1 MPHSTRP
8 RRCGAP
14 PQSKPNASAPN
25 RATLASMMPS
35 RRDVMKHGLSSGFAL
50 AVVPIA
56 DTVLATSSQ
65 GLEAG
70 DVKIATSSGDIPAYR
85 ALPKGNPKAKLPVL
99 LVVHE
104 IFGVHEHIKDLCRRF
119 AKQGYFAIAPD
130 LFARHGDATKIA
142 DINQLRAEI
151 VSKASDAQVAGDLD
165 ATVAWASRQAAAD
178 TSRLAI
184 TGFCWGGRITW
195 LYAAHQPLLK
205 AGVAWYG
212 KVVGDKDPLHPKNPV
227 DVVADLKAPVL
238 GLYGGKDQGIPLEGV
253 EQLKA
258 ALQGGSAAAKRAEVH
273 VYPEAGHAFAAD
285 YRASYRKDDADDGF
299 KRLSAWL
306 KANGV

>member
-1 MPHSTRP
+1 
-8 RRCGAP
+8 
-14 PQSKPNASAPN
+14 
-25 RATLASMMPS
+25 MMPS
-35 RRDVMKHGLSSGFAL
+35 RRDLMKHGLSSGFAL

-56 DTVLATSSQ
+56 DTALATSSQ

-70 DVKIATSSGDIPAYR
+70 EVKIPTAAGDIPAYR
-85 ALPKGNPKAKLPVL
+85 AYPKGSAKNQLPVL

-119 AKQGYFAIAPD
+119 AKLGYLAIAPD
-130 LFARHGDATKIA
+130 LFARQGDATKIA

-165 ATVAWASRQAAAD
+165 ATVAWASKQSEAD
-178 TSRLAI
+178 VSRLAI

-195 LYAAHQPLLK
+195 LYAAHQPRIK

-212 KVVGDKDPLHPKNPV
+212 KVVGDKDSLHPKNPIDLV
-227 DVVADLKAPVL
+227 GDLKAPIL
-238 GLYGGKDQGIPLEGV
+238 GLYGGKDQGIPVEGL
-253 EQLKA
+253 EQLKV
-258 ALQGGSAAAKRAEVH
+258 ALKSGSAAAKRAEIH

-285 YRASYRKDDADDGF
+285 YRPSYRKEDAEDGF
-299 KRLSAWL
+299 KRLAAWL
-306 KANGV
+306 KSNGV